1 MTGSLTGAMLV
12 LAAAVVSATGAAAQ
26 PRPVAPGWQELA
38 VTKETAGIAVQSR
51 IDSEV
56 VGLKFNGGNV
66 EVLRTDP
73 PLLAVDK
80 RRIML
85 DHVALAEA
93 MRSKSADDTLGA
105 YRDYV
110 NADLQKRG
118 WREVAAERA
127 KFSAGGRS
135 PAIYWALQ
143 TEVGS
148 ADKRSTLTVCLAAAL
163 AGSSI
168 VAMTAVAENAQEAA
182 ANKRTFADVL
192 ATLETR
198 RATAMSGDVVDR
210 LRQEAQ
216 RLVYPIGGQSGAI
229 LLNDELASQQDRQ
242 VKSDDIE
249 KYVLSPSDMAKA
261 AALAVGGSP
270 NGPFITFVNDGRSQ
284 HTITIHAYDP
294 ATDSFD
300 YSDTTGNRSMLEA
313 GNNLA
318 GVEAE
323 RKPGTTARLWV
334 VKRDQLQAVL
344 AGMIA
349 PTDGRIFLGDAE
361 LTAKSPREITA
372 AGVGIVPEDRHAVGC
387 VTGMSLAENIYLN
400 RLDEFT
406 RFGFLKRTALER
418 EAAGLMQRFD
428 VRARGPGGVGDH
440 GERFAGKGQREEVI
454 VSGAPHR
461 LFDERASAG
470 ADRRDSRRRY
480 RQASGAPSRDPR
492 PGRHPQAAGRSL
504 GVDPQ
509 SRAGAEARRRSDA
522 FDGRRPARAGIVAMR
537 DRRVGRGRQCR
548 AAAAAEGA

>member
-12 LAAAVVSATGAAAQ
+12 LAAAVVSSTGAAAQ

-261 AALAVGGSP
+261 AALAVAGSP

-344 AGMIA
+344 AGMIVGRADLLNVGKTIQLGPFGSLGNTPADAKNTDFFKWFHLEETGKSATADGGTTISYGPSA
-349 PTDGRIFLGDAE
+349 PKYRPLVRVRLHLAPPGWIRGADLLLKRRFIDDPREEGSARDI
-361 LTAKSPREITA
+361 AKSF
-372 AGVGIVPEDRHAVGC
+372 V
-387 VTGMSLAENIYLN
+387 
-400 RLDEFT
+400 
-406 RFGFLKRTALER
+406 
-418 EAAGLMQRFD
+418 
-428 VRARGPGGVGDH
+428 
-440 GERFAGKGQREEVI
+440 
-454 VSGAPHR
+454 
-461 LFDERASAG
+461 
-470 ADRRDSRRRY
+470 
-480 RQASGAPSRDPR
+480 
-492 PGRHPQAAGRSL
+492 
-504 GVDPQ
+504 
-509 SRAGAEARRRSDA
+509 
-522 FDGRRPARAGIVAMR
+522 
-537 DRRVGRGRQCR
+537 
-548 AAAAAEGA
+548 AAAATKNDVKQIRRLRDEIFYLGSARVMISESAAKEIAIPLIPSDGYQAFTGRRGHFVDMLSRSRLWMENVVADGEPALFISIGSGS